1 MSAKTTPADGDR
13 GFTLLE
19 VLVALAV
26 VALALTAMI
35 KSSGDVTANIAYL
48 QEKTRAHWIAMDRLT
63 ELRVAREWPS
73 TGTERDEVDMYGIE
87 WTWIQDVQETS
98 VEDMRRVDVSV
109 FPTEEGDEDSPPA
122 TMTGFLI
129 APKYLQQRQQ

>member
-1 MSAKTTPADGDR
+1 MSPTPNTNDR
-13 GFTLLE
+13 RAGFTLLE

-26 VALALTAMI
+26 VALSLTAMI
-35 KSSGDVTANIAYL
+35 KSSGDATSNIAYL
-48 QEKTRAHWIAMDRLT
+48 QEKTRAHWIAMDRIS

-73 TGTERDEVDMYGIE
+73 TGTERDEVEMYGVD
-87 WTWIQDVQETS
+87 WTWIQEVSETT

-109 FPTEEGDEDSPPA
+109 FLTEYGDEDYPLA

-129 APKYLQQRQQ
+129 NPRFLQERQ